1 MISAALQRVAR
12 PLAAIP
18 PVLLLAAVPICFA
31 RQEPAQLPMPDYPLK
46 PVPFNEVKLA
56 DDFWLPRLRIQ
67 GDVLV
72 PHAFEQTRPGVAHL
86 QAAADFLA
94 GKLVNHK
101 PHRYID
107 SDLYKVMEG
116 AAYLLQLERDP
127 DLEATMDR
135 IIDVIAAAQK
145 PDGYLYPSHI
155 TGAGSAKDM
164 MGDEPYSF
172 VVHSHELYN
181 MGHLYEAA
189 VAYFQATG
197 KDKLLK
203 VAQKN
208 AQHVN
213 RVFFEGD
220 PAYNGGKPV
229 NQAPGHEEIELA
241 LVKLSRVTGNP
252 LYLEMADKFLA
263 IRGRTYVPEGEGVM
277 APTYAQQHA
286 PVEEQTAPAGH
297 AVRAAYLYSAMADVG
312 VLKGR
317 QEYIG
322 ALDAIWRNIVDTR
335 MHITGGLGAVHGIEG
350 FGPEFVLPNKEAYNE
365 TCAAVGNV
373 LMNWRLFLLHGD
385 AKYLDVAEVALFN
398 NVLAGVNLEG
408 NRFFYVNPLEADGET
423 KFNYG
428 SAGRKEWFGTACC
441 PTNLARLIPQIS
453 GMAYAQEGDAIYC
466 TTYVGSETTIK
477 LPGGDVKLVQ
487 ETAYPNDGKVRIT
500 LTPQKEQRFA
510 LKLRIPTWA
519 THRPVPGGLYK
530 YAGAPEGPG
539 WTLEVNGQPA
549 AASVDKGFVTI
560 QRRWR
565 EGDVVELDLAMPVR
579 LSWCDERVEANQGR
593 YAVMRGPLVFCAEEA
608 DNGPVQALAL
618 PGGGMKRLAGV
629 EVGAEVGM
637 MDVAGHDVV
646 SITLPAASEKRITL
660 IPYYAWNNRGE
671 GSMIVWLPVR

>member
-1 MISAALQRVAR
+1 
-12 PLAAIP
+12 
-18 PVLLLAAVPICFA
+18 
-31 RQEPAQLPMPDYPLK
+31 
-46 PVPFNEVKLA
+46 
-56 DDFWLPRLRIQ
+56 
-67 GDVLV
+67 
-72 PHAFEQTRPGVAHL
+72 
-86 QAAADFLA
+86 
-94 GKLVNHK
+94 
-101 PHRYID
+101 
-107 SDLYKVMEG
+107 
-116 AAYLLQLERDP
+116 
-127 DLEATMDR
+127 
-135 IIDVIAAAQK
+135 
-145 PDGYLYPSHI
+145 
-155 TGAGSAKDM
+155 M

-203 VAQKN
+203 VAEMN

-220 PAYNGGKPV
+220 PNYNGGEPV

-241 LVKLSRVTGNP
+241 LVKLSRATGKP

-286 PVEEQTAPAGH
+286 PVEEQMAPAGH

-312 VLKGR
+312 VLRGR
-317 QEYIG
+317 QEYIH

-350 FGPEFVLPNKEAYNE
+350 FGPEYVLPNKEAYNE

-423 KFNYG
+423 KFNHG

-453 GMAYAQEGDAIYC
+453 GMAYAQKGDAIYC
-466 TTYVGSETTIK
+466 TMYVGSETTIA
-477 LPGGDVKLVQ
+477 LPGGGGGVKLVQ
-487 ETAYPNDGKVRIT
+487 ETAYPNEGTVRIT
-500 LTPQKEQRFA
+500 VTPEGEQRFA
-510 LKLRIPTWA
+510 LKLRIPTW
-519 THRPVPGGLYK
+519 TTDRSVPGGLYR
-530 YAGAPEGPG
+530 YASPPEGPG
-539 WTLEVNGQPA
+539 WTLTVNGQPVE
-549 AASVDKGFVTI
+549 ASVESGFATI
-560 QRRWR
+560 HRQWR
-565 EGDVVELDLAMPVR
+565 EGDVVELNLAMPVR
-579 LSWCDERVEANQGR
+579 LSGCDDRVEANR
-593 YAVMRGPLVFCAEEA
+593 NRVAVTRGPLVFCAEEA

-618 PGGGMKRLAGV
+618 PGGGMKGLAGV
-629 EVGAEVGM
+629 ELGGEVGVI
-637 MDVAGHDVV
+637 DLAGHDVV
-646 SITLPAASEKRITL
+646 SITLPAAGEKRIAL

-671 GSMIVWLPVR
+671 GSMIVWLPVGQE